1 MRIPMNEM
9 YPGES
14 AEIIEVRE
22 EMAGKKRIRDMGL
35 REGKLIDMMHCDGI
49 CSRKVIISCDNAR
62 IALDVSVASAITVRP
77 LKSCYES
84 IRTQAHY
91 DSLTGC
97 LNRNAMS
104 SIFAVEYEKFAAAK
118 LPLSLLLT
126 DIDHFKRIN
135 DTHGH
140 QAGDSVLKEVA
151 GLLRHQLRR
160 SDSLCRWGGEEFLI
174 LLRGTLIA
182 EALQIAERLR
192 YAVETHVFPTF
203 AEQGLVTV
211 SIGSSGLPPAR
222 GMNELFERA
231 DKALYDAKRSG
242 RNRVRIHEG
251 CR

>member
-1 MRIPMNEM
+1 MTITMKEM
-9 YPGES
+9 YLGET
-14 AEIIEVRE
+14 AEIISIDQ
-22 EMAGKKRIRDMGL
+22 EMTGMKRVRDMGL
-35 REGKLIDMMHCDGI
+35 REGKLIDLLHSDTV
-49 CSRKVIISCDNAR
+49 CSRKVIIICDNVR
-62 IALDVSVASAITVRP
+62 IAFDVSVASAITVRP
-77 LKSCYES
+77 LKSSYEAV
-84 IRTQAHY
+84 RTQAHY

-104 SIFAVEYEKFAAAK
+104 RIFATEYEKFAATK

-140 QAGDSVLKEVA
+140 QAGDCVLKEVA
-151 GLLRHQLRR
+151 SLLRQQMRR

-174 LLRGTLIA
+174 LLRGTLIT
-182 EALQIAERLR
+182 EAVQIAERLR
-192 YAVETHVFPTF
+192 HAVVTHVFPTF

-211 SIGSSGLPPAR
+211 SIGGSGLPPAR
-222 GMNELFERA
+222 GMNELFDRA

-242 RNRVRIHEG
+242 RNRVWIHEG

>member
-1 MRIPMNEM
+1 M

-14 AEIIEVRE
+14 AEIVAVRE
-22 EMAGKKRIRDMGL
+22 DMTGLKRIRDMGL
-35 REGKLIDMMHCDGI
+35 REGKLIDMIHYDGI

-62 IALDVSVASAITVRP
+62 IAFDVSVASEITVRP
-77 LKSCYES
+77 LKSCYEAV
-84 IRTQAHY
+84 RTQANY

-104 SIFAVEYEKFAAAK
+104 TIFAAEYEKFAAAK

-135 DTHGH
+135 DTRGH
-140 QAGDSVLKEVA
+140 QAGDSVLKGVA
-151 GLLRHQLRR
+151 GLLQRQLRR

-174 LLRGTLIA
+174 LLRGTLIT

-192 YAVETHVFPTF
+192 HAVETHVFPPF

-211 SIGSSGLPPAR
+211 SIGSSGLPPAG
-222 GMNELFERA
+222 GMHELFERA